1 MRRFVTLA
9 VLLLFSVPFGISI
22 SGCHKATPVTYCGG
36 GDSGVSVGQITTIT
50 LQPKLYGISLAY
62 GQKGQIS
69 APAATDCNGTTE
81 TATFRYGTTDMSL
94 ADVNPTTGALCA
106 GTWNRNTGGAIADY
120 TVCNLTNKTGVAYVT
135 AAASGT
141 VSNPIT
147 VYIHPEVTSVV
158 LGAPSVNCTTDP
170 ATNCNPAATD
180 NTTVAKFQYDGT
192 ACFSQGQTAQL
203 AARVYQNGQT
213 DLADNISLSVGHLA
227 YSPQTT
233 AVVTID
239 ENGVATA
246 VAPGSTIVSATV
258 SGTSSSAGLFSTCP
272 PASITLTNP
281 GSSTLNVNN
290 TQPLAAVV
298 TDTAGNPITGLSL
311 EYQST
316 TPRTIAGAQTVD
328 PTYPGTA
335 AITAVCQPGTCNPA
349 PFNQIGLFGNGKP
362 ISSNPVTITTPGT
375 SGTILYIASTQSRYV
390 VPVDFTTTTLGTPV
404 LLPYAPNSMVIS
416 NDGSSIYLGSST
428 ELMVFNATSNGVTSQ
443 YTALPGNVLSVSPD
457 GNTLVVSDPV
467 RQVIS
472 LVTASSG
479 GVITTYGGVGTRA
492 QWSPDS
498 QAVYIAAGNQ
508 LLVYS
513 TFTGW
518 DNISPSAPVVDV
530 AVAVPA
536 VGAYFAGTSTT
547 ARGYC
552 PASTANTLGGQTT
565 ESNVFYPLA
574 DTTAA
579 TTDRLAATNDGKHII
594 GAAAVNDLLSDIHVT
609 VPYGACPLTGGLT
622 FSSSLTTSPL
632 TGVTPATITGV
643 VPASD
648 SSVAFV
654 TYTGT
659 GGVLPAF
666 VPAASG
672 MGTLTNVKLSGTATA
687 PVSGVFS
694 TDNLTFY
701 AGTSG
706 DNLIHI
712 ITRSTLTDTTTIAPK
727 LVDPNGN
734 VVTPNL
740 LVQRPRKTTT

>member
-9 VLLLFSVPFGISI
+9 VLLLFSVPFGISL
-22 SGCHKATPVTYCGG
+22 SGCHKGTVITYCGG

-50 LQPKLYGISLAY
+50 LQPRLYGISLSY
-62 GQKGQIS
+62 GQKGQITS
-69 APAATDCNGTTE
+69 PSATDCKGTTE
-81 TATFRYGTTDMSL
+81 TATFRYGTTDMTL

-106 GTWNRNTGGAIADY
+106 GTWNRNTGGAIADF
-120 TVCNLTNKTGVAYVT
+120 TVCNQTNKTGTAYVT
-135 AAASGT
+135 ASASGT
-141 VSNPIT
+141 VSNPVA
-147 VYIHPEVTSVV
+147 VYIHPIVTSAV
-158 LGAPSVNCTTDP
+158 LGAPSTNCTTDP
-170 ATNCNPAATD
+170 ATNCNAAATD
-180 NTTVAKFQYDGT
+180 NTTVAGAPFDGT
-192 ACFSQGQTAQL
+192 VCFSQGKTAQL
-203 AARVYQNGQT
+203 AARVYQKGLT
-213 DLADNISLSVGHLA
+213 DLADNISLSVGHLTYA
-227 YSPQTT
+227 PQTT
-233 AVVTID
+233 SVVTID

-246 VAPGSTIVSATV
+246 VAPGSTIISATV
-258 SGTSSSAGLFSTCP
+258 AGTSSSAGFFSTCP
-272 PASITLTNP
+272 PKSITLTNP

-290 TQPLAAVV
+290 SQPLTAVV
-298 TDTAGNPITGLSL
+298 LDTQNLPITGLSL

-316 TPRTIAGAQTVD
+316 TPTTIAGAQTVN
-328 PTYPGTA
+328 PSFPGTA
-335 AITAVCQPGTCNPA
+335 AITAVCQPGTCNPS

-362 ISSNPVTITTPGT
+362 VSSNPVTITTPGT

-416 NDGSSIYLGSST
+416 NDGSSIYMGSST
-428 ELMVFNATSNGVTSQ
+428 ELMVYNSTSNGVSAQ
-443 YTALPGNVLSVSPD
+443 YTALPGNVLAVSPD

-472 LVTASSG
+472 LVAASSG

-518 DNISPSAPVVDV
+518 DNIVPSTPVLDV
-530 AVAVPA
+530 AITVPA
-536 VGAYFAGTSTT
+536 VGAYFAGASTT

-552 PASTANTLGGQTT
+552 SASSPNVANGQTT
-565 ESNVFYPLA
+565 ETNVFYPLA
-574 DTTAA
+574 DTNAA
-579 TTDRLAATNDGKHII
+579 ITDRLAATNDGKHIL
-594 GAAAVNDLLSDIHVT
+594 GAAVSNDLLSDLLVSI
-609 VPYGACPLTGGLT
+609 PNGACPTTDGLA
-622 FSSSLTTSPL
+622 FTSALHTVPL
-632 TGVTPATITGV
+632 PVTPTSITGI

-659 GGVLPAF
+659 GGVLPAYI
-666 VPAASG
+666 PPTSG
-672 MGTLTNVKLSGTATA
+672 VGTITPVTLSGTATA

-701 AGTSG
+701 TGTSG
-706 DNLIHI
+706 DNQIHI
-712 ITRSTLTDTTTIAPK
+712 ITRSTLKDTTTIAPK

-734 VVTPNL
+734 IVAPNL
-740 LVQRPRKTTT
+740 LVQRPRKTTS